1 MSVIRRRGKSKK
13 GALVHVSIRI
23 PAHVWEYFKQFDS
36 PTVEIR
42 RGLEEYA
49 KKELDKVNNY
59 DNVPPQ

>member
-1 MSVIRRRGKSKK
+1 MSAIRRRGKSKK
-13 GALVHVSIRI
+13 GALVHMSIRI
-23 PAHVWEYFKQFDS
+23 PAPVWEYFKQFNS

-42 RGLEEYA
+42 RVLEEYA